1 MLKNSKLWVDAETI
15 AQDFDISK
23 TKAYQIIRELNQQL
37 KAARPTAIIF
47 AGKVNRKW
55 YEAACLN
62 NIGKEDEV

>member
-37 KAARPTAIIF
+37 KAAHPTAIIF

-55 YEAACLN
+55 
-62 NIGKEDEV
+62 